1 MSYLTVSFK
10 EGRREFE
17 IKVVLPSV
25 IIRPFINLYSIWRR
39 RSGRPPF
46 GADTFLLS
54 ERARE
59 DLGLPETLCQ
69 QGRFLL
75 RHPPRF

>member
-1 MSYLTVSFK
+1 MSHLTVNFN
-10 EGRREFE
+10 EDRRNVE
-17 IKVVLPSV
+17 INIVLSSV
-25 IIRPFINLYSIWRR
+25 IIRPFINLYSLWRR
-39 RSGRPPF
+39 RSGRPSF

-59 DLGLPETLCQ
+59 DLGLPEML
-69 QGRFLL
+69 GRRDRFLL